1 MEEKDRVNFIC
12 FLLDALKDKNGW
24 AGMTHLQQGCYIAQ
38 RMLGVPLDY
47 KFIQYTYGPYAFD
60 LRDEVRMLRDHFI
73 LIQGFP
79 PVGYGCSYDFYE
91 DVEKWVEAKKDN
103 CKFKDE
109 INFIA
114 GWFLDKPAGILVALA
129 AAYMINE
136 KYPDAGR
143 EERIKKLIAW
153 KPFMTEPEAISCFED
168 VEVRNKELEELEFI
182 NNKISVSG

>member
-1 MEEKDRVNFIC
+1 MKIEDRVKFIC
-12 FLLDALKDKNGW
+12 FLLDAVKGKNGW
-24 AGMTHLQQGCYIAQ
+24 AGMVHLQQGCYIAQ

-47 KFIQYTYGPYAFD
+47 KFIQHIYGPYAFD
-60 LRDEVRMLRDHFI
+60 LEEEIRITNRRLI
-73 LIQGFP
+73 LSKGLP
-79 PVGYGCSYDFYE
+79 PVGYGCAYDLYE
-91 DVEKWVEAKKDN
+91 DIEKYVEANRDN
-103 CKFKDE
+103 YKFKDE

-114 GWFLDKPAGILVALA
+114 GWFLDKPVGRLVELG

-143 EERIKKLIAW
+143 EERMKKLIGW

-168 VEVRNKELEELEFI
+168 IEARNKEVEEVEFI

>member
-12 FLLDALKDKNGW
+12 FLLGALKDKNGW

-38 RMLGVPLDY
+38 RMLSVPLDY

-79 PVGYGCSYDFYE
+79 PIGYGCSYDFYE

-168 VEVRNKELEELEFI
+168 VEVRNKEVEELEFI